1 VNPPPG
7 GLFDLILGCAV
18 GTVGLL
24 ALLVSLLRGR
34 RVDPLLASFGCFALL
49 YGIREVLDTG
59 IVATHGLSALQL
71 GWATT
76 LITYVVPIPA
86 WIFFSLLFGAER
98 RSLLYWWPRV
108 VTLFAIVAVAT
119 DLWRGVPGTLSR
131 HPNNMLVIAGLLVAA
146 FALLK
151 RRRHLVAD
159 LPWLLAGFA
168 IFGAFVLNDNLVSMR
183 LLPWRWSQESIG
195 LSALL
200 ACLGVIAGRGSLRK
214 ERQLAAIESELETA
228 RTIQASLLPSA
239 APTLA
244 GLRIASRYLPS
255 SAVGGDLY
263 DFLTAPG
270 HPGVGVLVADVA
282 GHGVPAA
289 LIASMVK
296 VAAASQ
302 RACLEQPAHLLER
315 MQAALFGSLKR
326 GFVTAAYLHVDA
338 AAGRLVAACAGHPP
352 PILVREAVAGKPETV
367 EVGASGPILGR
378 FREANFAQ
386 ASLELAAGDRLV
398 VYTDGLIE
406 APNEAG
412 EVFGE
417 RRLRDFLSR
426 SRSLSAEELC
436 DALLAE
442 LRRWTAAQGPLALPD
457 DLTLVVVDFD
467 GEPGPAQRI
476 SA

>member
-1 VNPPPG
+1 LE
-7 GLFDLILGCAV
+7 GLFDLILGSAL
-18 GTVGLL
+18 GTIGLL

-59 IVATHGLSALQL
+59 IVAAHGLSALQL

-76 LITYVVPIPA
+76 LITYIVPIPA
-86 WIFFSLLFGAER
+86 WIFFSLLFSAER

-119 DLWRGVPGTLSR
+119 DLWRGVPGMLSR
-131 HPNNMLVIAGLLVAA
+131 HPNNVLVIAGLLVAT
-146 FALLK
+146 FAMLK
-151 RRRHLVAD
+151 RRRQLAAD

-168 IFGAFVLNDNLVSMR
+168 IFGIFVLNDNLVSMR
-183 LLPWRWSQESIG
+183 LLPWRWTQESIG

-200 ACLGVIAGRGSLRK
+200 ACLGVIAARASLRK
-214 ERQLAAIESELETA
+214 ERQFAAIESELETA
-228 RTIQASLLPSA
+228 RAIQNSLLPG
-239 APTLA
+239 APPNIP

-263 DFLTAPG
+263 DFFTAPG
-270 HPGVGVLVADVA
+270 HAGIGVLVADVA

-302 RACLEQPAHLLER
+302 RACLERPAQLLER

-338 AAGRLVAACAGHPP
+338 AAGRLVAACAGHPR
-352 PILVREAVAGKPETV
+352 PILARAAATGEPETF
-367 EVGASGPILGR
+367 EVGGSGPILGR
-378 FREANFAQ
+378 FRD
-386 ASLELAAGDRLV
+386 ASFTETTLDLRAGDRLV

-406 APNEAG
+406 APDGTG
-412 EVFGE
+412 EGFGE
-417 RRLRDFLSR
+417 RRLREFLAH
-426 SRSLSAEELC
+426 SAALAAEDLC
-436 DALLAE
+436 DALLGE
-442 LRRWTAAQGPLALPD
+442 LRRWTARQGPLALPD

-467 GEPGPAQRI
+467 GEPGLARRDL
-476 SA
+476 A